1 MRWGADSQ
9 CIVVLPDEVAE
20 VMRNCIQ
27 WQQERNHLEMAG
39 SKIPQGQQSA
49 CNLQV
54 DYIGPLSGT
63 PGSYKW
69 VLTRF
74 DTYYALRFT
83 YPVTEATLKN
93 TVRGWNI
100 DSLLFNRSGHN
111 ISD

>member
-1 MRWGADSQ
+1 
-9 CIVVLPDEVAE
+9 
-20 VMRNCIQ
+20 
-27 WQQERNHLEMAG
+27 MAG

-54 DYIGPLSGT
+54 DYIGPLLGT

-100 DSLLFNRSGHN
+100 DSLLFNQSGHN